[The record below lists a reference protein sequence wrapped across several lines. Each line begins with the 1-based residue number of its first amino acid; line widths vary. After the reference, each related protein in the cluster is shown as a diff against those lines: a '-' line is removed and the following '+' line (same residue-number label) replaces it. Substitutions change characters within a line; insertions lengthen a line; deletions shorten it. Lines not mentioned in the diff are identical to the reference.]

1 MRLSELTGKELI
13 NLVDGSKRGQIRKI
27 DFMVDLKKALVIS
40 MILPEKGFFFRMEQ
54 EISWAAVKK
63 ISDDLVLLEYEPSK
77 EEKKGNYLGLSKK
90 GN

>member
-1 MRLSELTGKELI
+1 
-13 NLVDGSKRGQIRKI
+13 
-27 DFMVDLKKALVIS
+27 MVDLKKAMVIS
-40 MILPEKGFFFRMEQ
+40 MILPGKGFFFRMEQ